1 MNNAQT
7 LIAGF
12 TTYAGSAEITALGAE
27 AAPGFSPV
35 SVFLTASSPECVAF
49 SIGASA
55 GAVTST
61 SVTIGAGC

>member
-7 LIAGF
+7 LISGF
-12 TTYAGSAEITALGAE
+12 TNYARTDELVAIGSE
-27 AAPGFSPV
+27 AAPGFSPA
-35 SVFLTASSPECVAF
+35 VFLTASSPECVAF

-61 SVTIGAGC
+61 SVTIGVGC